1 MRKII
6 LSISLLSALG
16 FAACSDDDK
25 KTADDDQQLKAE
37 IVDNYAAIVY
47 ASYQDAHTTAV
58 ALQGK
63 VNAFVAAPS
72 EATLNAAKTAWLAA
86 REPYGQTE
94 AYRFYGGPIEE
105 EWGDGQINS
114 WPLDEAFID
123 YVGGDPISGIIND
136 TETEITAAYLQS
148 VNQADAEENVATG
161 YHAIEF
167 LLWGQDLTAPSE
179 KKAGQRSFTDYTTK
193 SNADRRIT
201 YLKTVTDLLVE
212 GLGKLVDAWKPGAAY
227 RTEFTKNIDAS
238 LANMINGAGR
248 LAKGELAG
256 ERMTVALDE
265 HDQEQE
271 HSCFSDNTHRDIA
284 NNLKGVENIYTG
296 KYTRTDGSLISGKS
310 LADWVKTKNATL
322 NSDMLDKLETATNAA
337 NDAALKPFDYA
348 ISGANADGNA
358 KVQSAIT
365 AIKAVADGLIQ
376 AASELKVAGVA
387 IHETN
392 D

>member
-1 MRKII
+1 MKKLV

-25 KTADDDQQLKAE
+25 KTTDDTKVKSE
-37 IVDNYAAIVY
+37 IVENYASIVH

-58 ALQGK
+58 TLKEK
-63 VNAFVAAPS
+63 VDAFLAAPS
-72 EATLNAAKTAWLAA
+72 EATLKAAKDAWLAA

-123 YVGGDPISGIIND
+123 GIIAD
-136 TETEITAAYLQS
+136 TDIEINATYLQS
-148 VNQADAEENVATG
+148 INQADAEENVATG

-167 LLWGQDLTAPSE
+167 LLWGQDLTAPS
-179 KKAGQRSFTDYTTK
+179 AMLPGQRAFTDFTTAE
-193 SNADRRIT
+193 NADRRKQ
-201 YLKTVTDLLVE
+201 YLRVATNLLVD
-212 GLGKLVDAWKPGAAY
+212 GLSELSNAWKPGAAY
-227 RTEFTKNIDAS
+227 RTEFTANADVA

-256 ERMTVALDE
+256 ERMTVALSE

-271 HSCFSDNTHRDIA
+271 HSCFSDNTHRDIIT
-284 NNLKGVENIYTG
+284 NFKGVENVYKG
-296 KYTRTDGSLISGKS
+296 KYTRIDGTVVSGKS
-310 LADWVKTKNATL
+310 LADWITEKNATL
-322 NSDMLDKLETATNAA
+322 AGTNSTKFEAATSAV
-337 NDAALKPFDYA
+337 NDAALKPFDNA
-348 ISGANADGNA
+348 ILGSNTAGNA
-358 KVQSAIT
+358 KVQAAIT
-365 AIKAVADGLIQ
+365 AIKQVADGLIQ
-376 AASELKVAGVA
+376 TASELKVSGVA
-387 IHETN
+387 INETN

>member
-16 FAACSDDDK
+16 FASCSDDDK
-25 KTADDDQQLKAE
+25 KTADDDQQLKSE
-37 IVDNYAAIVY
+37 IVENYAAIVY
-47 ASYQDAHTTAV
+47 ASYQDAYTTAV

-63 VNAFVAAPS
+63 VNAFVATPT

-123 YVGGDPISGIIND
+123 YVADDAASGIIND

-179 KKAGQRSFTDYTTK
+179 KKPGQRSYTDYLTK
-193 SNADRRIT
+193 SNADRRII

-212 GLGKLVDAWKPGAAY
+212 GLGQLVDAWKPGAAY
-227 RTEFTKNIDAS
+227 RTDFTKNVDAS
-238 LANMINGAGR
+238 LADIINGAGR

-284 NNLKGVENIYTG
+284 NNLKGVENVYTG
-296 KYTRTDGSLISGKS
+296 KYTRVDGSVVSGKS
-310 LADWVKTKNATL
+310 LADWIKTKNATL
-322 NSDMLDKLETATNAA
+322 SSDMLDKLETATAAA
-337 NDAALKPFDYA
+337 NDSDLKPFDNA
-348 ISGANADGNA
+348 ISGSNATGNA

-376 AASELKVAGVA
+376 VASELKVAGVA